1 MGKLKIVELVVLA
14 ASALLAAVKAVIKF
28 LDYMGRLRAERAEC
42 AA

>member
-14 ASALLAAVKAVIKF
+14 ATALLAAVKAVIKF
-28 LDYMGRLRAERAEC
+28 LDYMGRLRAERTEC